1 MYYCKIE
8 RICMFLYLLNIL
20 FFSGVKYLIKILN
33 YVKYLIF
40 ILLGDIK
47 CKDLFSMR
55 GLVFKLMLI
64 GF

>member
-40 ILLGDIK
+40 ILLGNIK

>member
-1 MYYCKIE
+1 MYYRKIE

-40 ILLGDIK
+40 ILLGNIN
-47 CKDLFSMR
+47 C
-55 GLVFKLMLI
+55 
-64 GF
+64 

>member
-1 MYYCKIE
+1 MYYRKIE

-40 ILLGDIK
+40 ILLGNIK

>member
-1 MYYCKIE
+1 MYYRKIE